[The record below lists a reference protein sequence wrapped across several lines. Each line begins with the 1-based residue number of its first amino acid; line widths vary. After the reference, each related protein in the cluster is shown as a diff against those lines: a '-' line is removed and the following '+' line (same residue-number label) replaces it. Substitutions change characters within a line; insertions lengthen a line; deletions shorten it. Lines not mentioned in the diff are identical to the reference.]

1 MSKKITIAAAAALP
15 LALLLAGCAGA
26 SAETGGAGDAGTGE
40 VVRIGVV
47 GAGDP
52 YWETYKEAAAAEGI
66 EVELVDFSEYT
77 QPNPALSAGEL
88 DLNQFQHVIYLATYN
103 VASDDDLQP
112 IGATAIYPLGL
123 YSSQYDSVADIP
135 AGATVAVPNDE
146 SNQARGLLVL
156 QSAGL
161 IELKDGGSIFSTV
174 ADVEPSSKV
183 KVEALD
189 AALTATS
196 LPDVAAA
203 IINND
208 FVADAGLSFEDAI
221 AVDDPSDPNALP
233 YVNIFAARAENVAFA
248 RQAVLDFA
256 ADHGIAEPKL
266 TDLRLAISEAVTRSV
281 GAAPD
286 RDVPR
291 GRKSIVEGSDSGRG
305 AKAGARGAH
314 GNRDVNLISAA
325 RLIEVCDNA
334 LPRAD
339 YRIDDAAGEVH
350 IAAERFFEPIGRL
363 ASVHPIDSVYAVVDE
378 DLVIF
383 YFAICGGPCRG

>member
-26 SAETGGAGDAGTGE
+26 SAESGSGDGDTSGE

-66 EVELVDFSEYT
+66 EIELVDFSEYT

-103 VASDDDLQP
+103 VASDDDLEP

-123 YSSQYDSVADIP
+123 YSTQYESVEDIP
-135 AGATVAVPNDE
+135 DGATVAVPNDE

-183 KVEALD
+183 EVEALD

-208 FVADAGLSFEDAI
+208 FVEDAGLSFEDAI

-233 YVNIFAARAENVAFA
+233 YINIFAARAEDADNPTYLKLVEIY
-248 RQAVLDFA
+248 QNSQDVLDGVLEASGGTAVFVDTPA
-256 ADHGIAEPKL
+256 ADLVA
-266 TDLRLAISEAVTRSV
+266 SV
-281 GAAPD
+281 G
-286 RDVPR
+286 DVEDD
-291 GRKSIVEGSDSGRG
+291 I
-305 AKAGARGAH
+305 
-314 GNRDVNLISAA
+314 
-325 RLIEVCDNA
+325 
-334 LPRAD
+334 RANQ
-339 YRIDDAAGEVH
+339 
-350 IAAERFFEPIGRL
+350 
-363 ASVHPIDSVYAVVDE
+363 
-378 DLVIF
+378 
-383 YFAICGGPCRG
+383 

>member
-26 SAETGGAGDAGTGE
+26 SAESGSGDGDTSGE

-66 EVELVDFSEYT
+66 EIELVDFSEYT

-103 VASDDDLQP
+103 VASDDDLEP

-123 YSSQYDSVADIP
+123 YSTQYESVEDIP
-135 AGATVAVPNDE
+135 DGATVAVPNDE

-183 KVEALD
+183 EVEALD

-208 FVADAGLSFEDAI
+208 FVEDAGLSFEDAI

-233 YVNIFAARAENVAFA
+233 YINIFAARAEDADNPTYLKLVEIY
-248 RQAVLDFA
+248 QNSQDVLDGVLEASGGTAVFVDTPA
-256 ADHGIAEPKL
+256 ADLVASLG
-266 TDLRLAISEAVTRSV
+266 
-281 GAAPD
+281 
-286 RDVPR
+286 DVEED
-291 GRKSIVEGSDSGRG
+291 I
-305 AKAGARGAH
+305 
-314 GNRDVNLISAA
+314 
-325 RLIEVCDNA
+325 
-334 LPRAD
+334 RANQ
-339 YRIDDAAGEVH
+339 
-350 IAAERFFEPIGRL
+350 
-363 ASVHPIDSVYAVVDE
+363 
-378 DLVIF
+378 
-383 YFAICGGPCRG
+383 

>member
-1 MSKKITIAAAAALP
+1 MSKKFTIAAATALP
-15 LALLLAGCAGA
+15 LALFLAGCAGA
-26 SAETGGAGDAGTGE
+26 SAEPGSSDAGTTDE

-123 YSSQYDSVADIP
+123 YSTQYDAVEDIP
-135 AGATVAVPNDE
+135 EGATVAVPNDE

-161 IELKDGGSIFSTV
+161 VELKDGGSIFSTV

-208 FVADAGLSFEDAI
+208 FVEDAGLSFEDAI

-233 YVNIFAARAENVAFA
+233 YINIFAARAEDADNPTYLKLVEIY
-248 RQAVLDFA
+248 QNTQDVLDGVLAASGGTAVFVDTPA
-256 ADHGIAEPKL
+256 ADLVASLG
-266 TDLRLAISEAVTRSV
+266 
-281 GAAPD
+281 
-286 RDVPR
+286 DVEED
-291 GRKSIVEGSDSGRG
+291 I
-305 AKAGARGAH
+305 
-314 GNRDVNLISAA
+314 
-325 RLIEVCDNA
+325 
-334 LPRAD
+334 RANQ
-339 YRIDDAAGEVH
+339 
-350 IAAERFFEPIGRL
+350 
-363 ASVHPIDSVYAVVDE
+363 
-378 DLVIF
+378 
-383 YFAICGGPCRG
+383 

>member
-1 MSKKITIAAAAALP
+1 MSKKFTVAAAAALP
-15 LALLLAGCAGA
+15 LALILAGCAGS
-26 SAETGGAGDAGTGE
+26 SADSGTAGGADSSGE

-112 IGATAIYPLGL
+112 VGATAIYPLGL
-123 YSSQYDSVADIP
+123 YSTQYDSVEDIP
-135 AGATVAVPNDE
+135 EGSTVAVPNDE

-161 IELKDGGSIFSTV
+161 IELEDGGSIFSTV
-174 ADVEPSSKV
+174 ADVKESSKV
-183 KVEALD
+183 QVEALD

-203 IINND
+203 VINND

-233 YVNIFAARAENVAFA
+233 YINIFAARAEDADNPTYLKLVEIY
-248 RQAVLDFA
+248 QTTQEVLD
-256 ADHGIAEPKL
+256 GVQ
-266 TDLRLAISEAVTRSV
+266 EA
-281 GAAPD
+281 
-286 RDVPR
+286 
-291 GRKSIVEGSDSGRG
+291 SGG
-305 AKAGARGAH
+305 T
-314 GNRDVNLISAA
+314 
-325 RLIEVCDNA
+325 
-334 LPRAD
+334 
-339 YRIDDAAGEVH
+339 
-350 IAAERFFEPIGRL
+350 
-363 ASVHPIDSVYAVVDE
+363 AVFVDTPAE
-378 DLVIF
+378 DLVASLTDVEDDIR
-383 YFAICGGPCRG
+383 ATQ

>member
-1 MSKKITIAAAAALP
+1 MSKKFTIAAAAALP

-26 SAETGGAGDAGTGE
+26 SAETGGADAAGTDE
-40 VVRIGVV
+40 VIRIGVV

-103 VASDDDLQP
+103 VASEDDLQP

-123 YSSQYDSVADIP
+123 YSSQYESVEDIP
-135 AGATVAVPNDE
+135 EGATVAVPNDE

-183 KVEALD
+183 TVEALD

-208 FVADAGLSFEDAI
+208 FVADAGLSFQDAI

-233 YVNIFAARAENVAFA
+233 YVNIFAARAEDADNPTYLKLVEIY
-248 RQAVLDFA
+248 QNTQEVLDGVQDA
-256 ADHGIAEPKL
+256 SGG
-266 TDLRLAISEAVTRSV
+266 TAV
-281 GAAPD
+281 
-286 RDVPR
+286 
-291 GRKSIVEGSDSGRG
+291 
-305 AKAGARGAH
+305 
-314 GNRDVNLISAA
+314 
-325 RLIEVCDNA
+325 
-334 LPRAD
+334 
-339 YRIDDAAGEVH
+339 
-350 IAAERFFEPIGRL
+350 F
-363 ASVHPIDSVYAVVDE
+363 VDTPAE
-378 DLVIF
+378 DLV
-383 YFAICGGPCRG
+383 ASLTDVEEDVRATQ